1 MHTKRIPTKAMA
13 VMAMLIA
20 LNIILTRF
28 LSISLTEFMRLSFG
42 FLPTAV
48 AGYLLGPI
56 PAAVV
61 GGLADFLG
69 YLLNPTGPY
78 HFGFTLTAMLAG
90 VTYGLLFFKRD
101 VKLWRVLLA
110 KLIIDLCFNIGLN
123 TLWIHDLYGRAIMV
137 LLPSRA
143 YKNLF
148 QYPVDV
154 ALLFATL
161 LLLKRLP
168 KSVNPW
174 R

>member
-1 MHTKRIPTKAMA
+1 MPTKRISAQTMA
-13 VMAMLIA
+13 VTAMLIA

-56 PAAVV
+56 PALAV
-61 GGLADFLG
+61 GGMGDILG

-90 VTYGLLFFKRD
+90 ITYGLLFYKRD

-110 KLIIDLCFNIGLN
+110 KLIIDLFFNIGLN
-123 TLWIHDLYGRAIMV
+123 TLWIHQLYGKAVMV

-148 QYPVDV
+148 QYPVDA

-168 KSVNPW
+168 KMLKP
-174 R
+174 RR